1 MSLRPCGLRR
11 PGGGRGLR
19 RDSRGVA
26 AMEFALCGLVL
37 ITALLGTVEVLLFFR
52 TQNAMSYAASSAARY
67 ASKHSTMSGAPAT
80 QDMIRKNAMSAIQ
93 AAGVSAPSTV
103 SVNASYLPAGANVPG
118 STVLVTMSYSWSP
131 VTTLKII
138 PAMTITSAATLTIE
152 N

>member
-1 MSLRPCGLRR
+1 MRR
-11 PGGGRGLR
+11 PGRGLR

-26 AMEFALCGLVL
+26 AMEFGLCGSALFL
-37 ITALLGTVEVLLFFR
+37 ALLGTVEVSLFFR

-67 ASKHSTMSGAPAT
+67 ASKHSSVSGAPAT
-80 QDMIRKNAMSAIQ
+80 LDLIKANAMSAIQ
-93 AAGVSAPSTV
+93 AAGVTAPSTV
-103 SVNASYLPAGANVPG
+103 SVSASYFPAGANVPG
-118 STVLVTMSYSWSP
+118 STVLVSMSYPWSP